1 MSASNKLRVT
11 SECLG
16 SLCSGSVYEWQLKRL
31 HDKSNKWDVIPI
43 LPNMTSTAV
52 NATNMIIK
60 KHTLQSDA
68 AYRLELFVTSPEG
81 AEGFAMLDFETAG
94 KPHSGYCAP
103 SVHAGVALQTK
114 FIFECFE
121 WRDKSMPLTY
131 EFRLGDEPISYG
143 TSSKSAKV
151 LFPAGL
157 PKDDYQLEIRVI
169 IKNTVGVA
177 VVHILFVKVF
187 SFAMLSLFF
196 CF

>member
-11 SECLG
+11 SECL
-16 SLCSGSVYEWQLKRL
+16 SSPCSGSVYEWQLKRL
-31 HDKSNKWDVIPI
+31 NDKSTKWDVIPI

-60 KHTLQSDA
+60 KNSLQPNA
-68 AYRLELFVTSPEG
+68 TYRLELFVTSPEG
-81 AEGFAMLDFETAG
+81 REGFAMLEFETAG

-103 SVHAGVALQTK
+103 SVDEGVALQTE

-121 WRDKSMPLTY
+121 WRDESAPLTY

-143 TSSKSAKV
+143 TSAKSAAA
-151 LFPAGL
+151 LFPAGS
-157 PKDDYQLEIRVI
+157 PKVDYRLQINVI

-177 VVHILFVKVF
+177 VVETLFVKVI
-187 SFAMLSLFF
+187 SYLI
-196 CF
+196 

>member
-1 MSASNKLRVT
+1 MSASNKFRVT
-11 SECLG
+11 SECFG

-31 HDKSNKWDVIPI
+31 NAKSNKWDVIPI

-60 KHTLQSDA
+60 KDIFQSNA
-68 AYRLELFVTSPEG
+68 TYRLELFVTSPEG
-81 AEGFAMLDFETAG
+81 AEGFAMLHFETAG

-103 SVHAGVALQTK
+103 SVPGGVALQTK
-114 FIFECFE
+114 FIFDCFE

-143 TSSKSAKV
+143 TSSKSATA
-151 LFPAGL
+151 LLPAGL
-157 PKDDYQLEIRVI
+157 PKDDYQLQIRVI

-177 VVHILFVKVF
+177 VVHILFVKVI
-187 SFAMLSLFF
+187 SYLI
-196 CF
+196 

>member
-1 MSASNKLRVT
+1 MSTSNKLRVT
-11 SECLG
+11 SKC
-16 SLCSGSVYEWQLKRL
+16 SSSPCSGSVYEWQLKRL
-31 HDKSNKWDVIPI
+31 NGPSKKWDVVPI

-60 KHTLQSDA
+60 KNSLQSNA
-68 AYRLELFVTSPEG
+68 TYRLVLFVTSPEG
-81 AEGFAMLDFETAG
+81 TEGFAMLDFETAV

-103 SVHAGVALQTK
+103 SINEGVALQTE

-121 WRDKSMPLTY
+121 WRDKSTPLTY

-143 TSSKSAKV
+143 TSSKSASA

-157 PKDDYQLEIRVI
+157 PKDDYQLQIYVI

-177 VVHILFVKVF
+177 VVEALFVKVI
-187 SFAMLSLFF
+187 SHLI
-196 CF
+196 